1 MQNGGS
7 DDDTSANR
15 ERRGTRFVMITVSN
29 LFTFVSLFVG
39 NNQTKIPS
47 DETREGAKSNFVS
60 LFVGNNTTSRLK
72 YTATRK
78 GKMQC

>member
-39 NNQTKIPS
+39 NN
-47 DETREGAKSNFVS
+47 
-60 LFVGNNTTSRLK
+60 TTSRLK